1 MFTVKKK
8 KQTKQRERKLGK
20 GLSFVN
26 KFVNQIKMTNKLV
39 NSHARVKIELHFL
52 FTFYKETSTGD
63 YSSVKENENEI
74 VDVSRMTFVES
85 VEVRLDELQA
95 ERERSSKQ

>member
-1 MFTVKKK
+1 MFTVKKN
-8 KQTKQRERKLGK
+8 KQSKQRERKLGK
-20 GLSFVN
+20 GLSFVHFN
-26 KFVNQIKMTNKLV
+26 EIKMTNKLV
-39 NSHARVKIELHFL
+39 NSHARVKIELHFV

-85 VEVRLDELQA
+85 VEVRLDELQV
-95 ERERSSKQ
+95 EREKSSKQ